1 MQGVHI
7 EYFSTHDRTCVYAVD
22 VSLHE
27 AHEEGTDASVC
38 YQLTLDPECKLSV
51 LPTVLPFR
59 ACRLRPTVR
68 WMLLVVLRSTSR
80 THLRCTSLANRFV
93 KILRNPIK

>member
-27 AHEEGTDASVC
+27 AHAGTDASVC
-38 YQLTLDPECKLSV
+38 YQLTLDPECTLFCQ
-51 LPTVLPFR
+51 PF
-59 ACRLRPTVR
+59 CRSALFCRRRPTVR
-68 WMLLVVLRSTSR
+68 WILLVVLRSTTRKLTMDESR
-80 THLRCTSLANRFV
+80 
-93 KILRNPIK
+93 